1 MSAIIS
7 KTSCPSIMPTE
18 AINRI
23 IDKAKCMLVVSHID
37 PDGDAIGTQLAF
49 GEFLKRRGK
58 DVLMVRDS
66 EIPDKYHFLPKVD
79 DIVEAGTL
87 AADCRIDAA
96 LVLEC
101 PNVQRAGTVSR
112 LLTAGVAVIN
122 IDHHRDNAMFG
133 DVNWVDIQP
142 SSVGEMAFEYM
153 RQTGDA
159 ITPTIAE
166 CLYTAILTDTGR
178 FRFSSTSPRT
188 MVIAGELLALG
199 ADSRK
204 ICDQVYYNVRP
215 AALKLM
221 GKVVNGIEYHLDGK
235 VAILTLTKQMLV
247 DSGANESDSDGLVDL
262 TLFGRG
268 VVAGALLKELDATH
282 TKASLRSAN
291 GVNVAAIANNFGGGG
306 HYNAA
311 GCTIPMALKD
321 AKQKVIALLAEANDG
336 LA

>member
-1 MSAIIS
+1 MTAIDS

-23 IDKAKCMLVVSHID
+23 FEKARRILIVSHID

-49 GEFLKRRGK
+49 GEFLATRGK
-58 DVLMVRDS
+58 EVLMVRDS
-66 EIPDKYHFLPKVD
+66 ELPDKYSFLPLID
-79 DIVEAGTL
+79 EIVETSSLSAET
-87 AADCRIDAA
+87 AIDAA

-101 PNVQRAGTVSR
+101 PNLQRIGTAAR
-112 LLTAGVAVIN
+112 LLKPGVPVIN

-142 SSVGEMAFEYM
+142 SSVGEMAFAYM
-153 RQTGDA
+153 RQTGFV

-178 FRFSSTSPRT
+178 FRFASTSPRT
-188 MVIAGELLALG
+188 MTVAGELMALG

-204 ICDQVYYNVRP
+204 ICDQVYYNVRHS
-215 AALKLM
+215 ALKLM
-221 GKVVNGIEYHLDGK
+221 GKVLNGIEYHHQGRI
-235 VAILTLTKQMLV
+235 AILTLTRQMLK
-247 DSGANESDSDGLVDL
+247 DAGAEESESDGLVDL

-268 VVAGALLKELDATH
+268 VVAGALLKEIDATH

-291 GVNVAAIANNFGGGG
+291 GVNVAAIAYQFGGGG
-306 HYNAA
+306 HFNAA
-311 GCTIPMALKD
+311 GCTIPLSLAEARKT
-321 AKQKVIALLAEANDG
+321 VIKMLSEANDG